1 MFFRKNLRAAV
12 WGVSV
17 AVGVI
22 VMLSPLLLGQY
33 SPQAPYLVPLDQRIN
48 NTITLGLIIALVFP
62 AVVEY
67 SNYSWIRQ
75 VEKAIPRLLRDISE
89 AVRSGMTLAKAVEE
103 ASSKGIGPLSKEL
116 EHVMVVF
123 VLGASWDE
131 AVMSLAKRVKSATV
145 SRFATILV
153 EANQAGG
160 KMNEVL
166 DVSVEL
172 FSSLD
177 EYKEE
182 QYNNMRPY
190 LFTIYLA
197 LGIFLIISYVM
208 LYQFL
213 APLSASQGTT
223 GGSTIAN
230 VLDINYYTSILFWA
244 SAVESFFGGFIAGKI
259 GDRSYSAGL
268 RHSVILL
275 SITLIFFNVMVFL
288 G

>member
-1 MFFRKNLRAAV
+1 MFFRKNLRLAV

-22 VMLSPLLLGQY
+22 VMLAPLLLGQY
-33 SPQAPYLVPLDQRIN
+33 SPQAPYMIPLDQRIN
-48 NTITLGLIIALVFP
+48 NTITLGLIIALIFP
-62 AVVEY
+62 AIVEY

-75 VEKAIPRLLRDISE
+75 IEKAIPRLLRDISE
-89 AVRSGMTLAKAVEE
+89 AVRSGMTLTKAVEE

-116 EHVMVVF
+116 EHAMVVF
-123 VLGASWDE
+123 VLGGSWDE
-131 AVMSLAKRVKSATV
+131 AVMSLTKRVKSPTV

-166 DVSVEL
+166 DVSIEL

-182 QYNNMRPY
+182 QYNNTRPY

-213 APLSASQGTT
+213 APLSVSQKTT
-223 GGSTIAN
+223 
-230 VLDINYYTSILFWA
+230 
-244 SAVESFFGGFIAGKI
+244 
-259 GDRSYSAGL
+259 
-268 RHSVILL
+268 
-275 SITLIFFNVMVFL
+275 
-288 G
+288 